1 MATFYL
7 FSRSYMPKK
16 SYLCGAN
23 INPAR
28 TCCFSIQKHFSACLT
43 CTVLALELQNP
54 TTNKLQNHYQMKK
67 ILLTLLC
74 ALSCFFAV
82 AQSERTYNETYI
94 VTRDGGATFME
105 PQNVVVNVIENG
117 DGTANFLIKDV
128 VIKSGENNIPIGDL
142 AFNNIELTPFVDGLT
157 YFSYSDVMSEGFF
170 ENITYDFTGK
180 MNDEKIFA
188 AVEFEMGNDEYLD
201 IIIGSNDFEQPG
213 ADGKVYTEPLVVT
226 INGES
231 TEPQDASV
239 TVMSNSDGTIN
250 FVLQNFCLAMGDN
263 SLPVGNIRIDNLPV
277 TKGEDGLKHI
287 SYDGPL
293 TIQPGNMEGVG
304 ESEWLG
310 PMLGE
315 IPLKLEGKMSGR
327 KLFVT
332 IDIDMQ
338 AILGQIIYV
347 QLGTD
352 DFPTITSKVYTD
364 NIIVSIDEE
373 TSDPQEASVLIEDNG
388 DGTVNFELV
397 NFILG
402 DVPFALP
409 IGNIRVEDLTAVEGE
424 DGMRHISYAGPIT
437 IQPGN
442 VEGVEEWYG
451 PMLGQIPVSL
461 TGKMDD
467 EKLIVSIN
475 INFMSQIVT
484 VQFGGDLPPVG
495 VVGDAN
501 GDGVV
506 DVADAT
512 FILNVM
518 ADEAF
523 EPQADVNGDNTVD
536 VADYTFVLN
545 LMADAE

>member
-1 MATFYL
+1 
-7 FSRSYMPKK
+7 
-16 SYLCGAN
+16 
-23 INPAR
+23 
-28 TCCFSIQKHFSACLT
+28 
-43 CTVLALELQNP
+43 
-54 TTNKLQNHYQMKK
+54 MKK

-94 VTRDGGATFME
+94 VTRDEGATFTE

-142 AFNNIELTPFVDGLT
+142 AFNNIELTPFADGLT

-170 ENITYDFTGK
+170 ENITYDFAGK
-180 MNDEKIFA
+180 MNNEKIFA

-201 IIIGSNDFEQPG
+201 IIIGTNDFEQPG

-239 TVMSNSDGTIN
+239 TVMTNSDGTIN

-364 NIIVSIDEE
+364 KIIVSIDEE
-373 TSDPQEASVLIEDNG
+373 TSDPQEASVLVEDNG
-388 DGTVNFELV
+388 DGTVNFELE

-402 DVPFALP
+402 EAPFALP

-451 PMLGQIPVSL
+451 PMLGQIPISL

-467 EKLIVSIN
+467 EKLIVSID

-495 VVGDAN
+495 VTGDAN

>member
-1 MATFYL
+1 
-7 FSRSYMPKK
+7 
-16 SYLCGAN
+16 
-23 INPAR
+23 
-28 TCCFSIQKHFSACLT
+28 
-43 CTVLALELQNP
+43 
-54 TTNKLQNHYQMKK
+54 MKK
-67 ILLTLLC
+67 TLLTLLC

-94 VTRDGGATFME
+94 VTRDEGATFTE

-117 DGTANFLIKDV
+117 DGTANLLIKDV

-142 AFNNIELTPFVDGLT
+142 AFNNIELTPFADGLT

-170 ENITYDFTGK
+170 ENITYDFAGK
-180 MNDEKIFA
+180 MNNEKIFA

-201 IIIGSNDFEQPG
+201 IIIGTNDFEQPG

-239 TVMSNSDGTIN
+239 TVMTNSNGTIN

-332 IDIDMQ
+332 IDINMQ

-364 NIIVSIDEE
+364 KIIVSIDEE
-373 TSDPQEASVLIEDNG
+373 TSDPQEASVLVEDNG
-388 DGTVNFELV
+388 DGTVNFELE

-402 DVPFALP
+402 EAPFALP

-451 PMLGQIPVSL
+451 PMLGQIPISL

-467 EKLIVSIN
+467 EKLIVSID